1 MAAFVHLI
9 EGAQV
14 AVGEEAETE
23 VGVGGGEFEKGE
35 HPWLNSR
42 WTEPIPCVADDAEL
56 AHQPTGMRLGS
67 KGGREMGERGK
78 GLRRGKR
85 WGKAG
90 QAEYGGAVRATAE
103 RVA

>member
-35 HPWLNSR
+35 HPWFNSC
-42 WTEPIPCVADDAEL
+42 WTEPIPRVADDAEL

-67 KGGREMGERGK
+67 KGGAGNGGRGQ
-78 GLRRGKR
+78 GVEEGQEVGRGR
-85 WGKAG
+85 AG
-90 QAEYGGAVRATAE
+90 
-103 RVA
+103 